1 MGLSGKPQVDG
12 GLESEGKR
20 WVIAGIPLRAP
31 LKPIYTSPGAV
42 ETKELDVNGYNEDTT
57 FSSTSTTPKSEE
69 TRIPARSTCPPAPRK
84 RKPSLKCNFSGVHR
98 EFFTP
103 PDLETVFIRHVE
115 RAN

>member
-31 LKPIYTSPGAV
+31 LKPIYTSPV
-42 ETKELDVNGYNEDTT
+42 ETNELDNGDGDKET
-57 FSSTSTTPKSEE
+57 FSSSSTTPKSEE
-69 TRIPARSTCPPAPRK
+69 ASIPARLTCPPAPRK
-84 RKPSLKCNFSGVHR
+84 RQSSLKCNFSGVR

-103 PDLETVFIRHVE
+103 PDLETVFIHHIE